1 MRVMILSLGVLS
13 LVGATIPASAQIF
26 QECLSTGAPIS
37 STLPPVVEVM
47 APAVDEVVLA
57 REIFERLLDGE
68 SWASFGRIAAEA
80 DLHRAGS

>member
-1 MRVMILSLGVLS
+1 MVDLAMNDALAYGV
-13 LVGATIPASAQIF
+13 GNWYFYNGQT
-26 QECLSTGAPIS
+26 EK
-37 STLPPVVEVM
+37 
-47 APAVDEVVLA
+47 A